1 MRKLVEGPTKN
12 PVEEFLAVF
21 IALLVLTLLTAA
33 FFAFLTWQ
41 VPGTAP

>member
-21 IALLVLTLLTAA
+21 VALLVLTLLAVA
-33 FFAFLTWQ
+33 FFAFLTWE
-41 VPGTAP
+41 VAGNP

>member
-21 IALLVLTLLTAA
+21 VALLVLALLSGA

-41 VPGTAP
+41 TPGNP